1 MSPRVVIALL
11 LIALALGLGGVK
23 PPAPRYIDLPGLN
36 VLVLTETSAGQ
47 AVDDNVTRSPLV
59 RSWMDDNA
67 DKFFV
72 WDDSTTDFEFVAP
85 EWREAFDLAVDD
97 SDGVRPWLLV
107 SGPRSASQRLP
118 DKPQAFLDVLE
129 GCL

>member
-11 LIALALGLGGVK
+11 LIALALGLGAVT
-23 PPAPRYIDLPGLN
+23 PPAPRYINLPGVN

-59 RSWMDDNA
+59 RSWLDDNA
-67 DKFFV
+67 DEFFV

-97 SDGVRPWLLV
+97 SNGVRPWLLV

-118 DKPQAFLDVLE
+118 NKPQAFLDVLE

>member
-23 PPAPRYIDLPGLN
+23 PPAPRYINLPGVN

-47 AVDDNVTRSPLV
+47 AVDDN
-59 RSWMDDNA
+59 A
-67 DKFFV
+67 DEFFV

-97 SDGVRPWLLV
+97 SNGVRPWLLV

-118 DKPQAFLDVLE
+118 NKPQAFLDVLE